1 MRSAG
6 RHHTLVPVIISITF
20 LVGLCW
26 SLRQAW
32 TRTESDFPSYYT
44 AAHLVLQRQPLREF
58 YDMARF
64 QQQLDLLVV
73 PARLGGYIPQTPLTM
88 LPFVPLAGFAIE
100 RAKQFWL
107 IADIGFLSGTVLLLT
122 RLTHLGVSGVLG
134 LLLAGIGSL
143 YTNLVLGQYY
153 LLVLFLLTLA
163 IYLLE
168 KSREFSAGFVLGL
181 ICSLKLITAPF
192 LLYFSWRKQPR
203 ALAGMCTALVFSVL
217 LAIILFG
224 WADLAYYLGQI
235 LPRSMAGETLDPFN
249 PANGTFTTLL
259 RRFLTSEPE
268 LNPNSPLNLPA
279 LLFYLRTL
287 FTLSILLI
295 WMFTFGRSRST
306 RQSYAGFLIPLILI
320 SPNTASYTFVLLLLP
335 IALLLECAAARDKAL
350 LLLCYLLLAIP
361 MRPSWN
367 WTFPK
372 VWLLGG
378 MFFVALLALKQQSL
392 LRVTVAS
399 TVLSAAFSFAIT
411 GVALFSSGKHT
422 RRRWERIA
430 VEPGS
435 IYSSSPVPIDGGII
449 YQSISNGRYT
459 LRLRRGQAVQTFNIQ
474 GDAFDPTFLPPRG
487 LIRFE
492 SVSFG
497 KSRSNVLDPETGT
510 VRPSSAAHPGAGSAY
525 AASPDGRWITY
536 EERSSTSTQ
545 IYLVDQARRGNPV
558 QVTEG
563 NCNSFAPAWE
573 RDSRAIVFASDCGRG
588 VGMPALYRAPLCD
601 IKALPAR

>member
-6 RHHTLVPVIISITF
+6 RHQAFVPAIISITF
-20 LVGLCW
+20 LVALCW
-26 SLRQAW
+26 PLRQAW

-44 AAHLVLQRQPLREF
+44 AAHLVLKRQPLREF

-64 QQQLDLLVV
+64 QQHLDLLVV

-88 LPFVPLAGFAIE
+88 LPFLPLARFAME
-100 RAKQFWL
+100 RAKQLWL
-107 IADIGFLSGTVLLLT
+107 IADIAFLSGTVLLLT

-143 YTNLVLGQYY
+143 YTNLLLGQYY

-163 IYLLE
+163 MYLLE
-168 KSREFSAGFVLGL
+168 KSRDFSAGFVLGL

-192 LLYFSWRKQPR
+192 ILYFSWRKQPK
-203 ALAGMCTALVFSVL
+203 ALGGMCTALVFSAI
-217 LAIILFG
+217 LAILLFG
-224 WADLAYYLGQI
+224 WADVAYYLGQI

-259 RRFLTSEPE
+259 RRLLVSEPE
-268 LNPNSPLNLPA
+268 LNPNSSLNLPA
-279 LLFYLRTL
+279 LFFYLRTL

-295 WMFTFGRSRST
+295 WMFTFGRSKSI
-306 RQSYAGFLIPLILI
+306 RQSYAGFLIALILI
-320 SPNTASYTFVLLLLP
+320 SPNTASYTFILLLLP
-335 IALLLECAAARDKAL
+335 TALLLECAAARDKAL

-361 MRPSWN
+361 MRHSWN

-399 TVLSAAFSFAIT
+399 TVLSAALSFAIT
-411 GVALFSSGKHT
+411 GVPLFSSGKHT
-422 RRRWERIA
+422 LRHWERIA
-430 VEPGS
+430 IEPGS
-435 IYSSSPVPIDGGII
+435 IYSSSPIPIDGGIV
-449 YQSISNGRYT
+449 YQSISNGRYA
-459 LRLRRGQAVQTFNIQ
+459 LRLRRGQAVQTFNIE
-474 GDAFDPTFLPPRG
+474 GDVFHPTSLPAKG
-487 LIRFE
+487 VIRFE
-492 SVSFG
+492 SVAFG

-510 VRPSSAAHPGAGSAY
+510 VRPSSATYPGAASPY
-525 AASPDGRWITY
+525 PVSPDGRWITY
-536 EERSSTSTQ
+536 EKRSSTSTQ
-545 IYLVDQARRGNPV
+545 IYLVDKTGRAAPV
-558 QVTEG
+558 QVTDG

-588 VGMPALYRAPLCD
+588 LSMPALYRAPLCD
-601 IKALPAR
+601 IIALPAR